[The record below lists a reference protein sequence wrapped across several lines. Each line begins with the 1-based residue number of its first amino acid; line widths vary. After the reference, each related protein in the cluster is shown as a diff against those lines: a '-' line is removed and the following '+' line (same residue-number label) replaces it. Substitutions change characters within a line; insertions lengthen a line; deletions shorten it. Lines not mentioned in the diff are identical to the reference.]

1 MAKNKSTRPQTLIKV
16 DSDFKDIS
24 FLIEYLSQHQ
34 DKIAFNEYTG
44 VEKHVLQGY
53 VRSYWEYLIRTESM
67 ETIEHLKRIL
77 NPEDLNAIGEG
88 IQA

>member
-34 DKIAFNEYTG
+34 DKIAFDEYSG
-44 VEKHVLQGY
+44 VEKYVLQSY
-53 VRSYWEYLIRTESM
+53 VRSYWEYLIGKEST
-67 ETIEHLKRIL
+67 ETIEHLKTIL
-77 NPEDLNAIGEG
+77 NPEDLDAIGEE